1 MHNRKLGFSAYML
14 LCDAVWYDLRYA
26 DERIAEQMTN
36 KPRVSAQPRDALP
49 TKAAARKPLEKVI
62 PAPAKRYT
70 QKPKGRAAVQETSR
84 RQSGSEKVM
93 LDAAKPVV
101 SVPDA
106 FSDTIAVIADTGSV
120 SEQVGKPIAATPSP
134 MLGTRTMTKNTQEFV
149 AFGRANMDAFV
160 KFGQVWAAGV
170 QELMKQF
177 ATATKVYFDESASAF
192 TAISSA
198 KSVTAAMDLQSK
210 FASRSRKQGRI
221 EQVDRR
227 INQADR
233 TD

>member
-26 DERIAEQMTN
+26 DEGIAEQMTN
-36 KPRVSAQPRDALP
+36 KPSVSAQPRDALP

-120 SEQVGKPIAATPSP
+120 SEQVGKPIAAINTTTPSP

-149 AFGRANMDAFV
+149 AFGRANMDAFA

-177 ATATKVYFDESASAF
+177 ATATKVYFDESAFAF
-192 TAISSA
+192 TAIGSA

-210 FASRSRKQGRI
+210 FASRVAKTGP
-221 EQVDRR
+221 
-227 INQADR
+227 NR
-233 TD
+233 TS